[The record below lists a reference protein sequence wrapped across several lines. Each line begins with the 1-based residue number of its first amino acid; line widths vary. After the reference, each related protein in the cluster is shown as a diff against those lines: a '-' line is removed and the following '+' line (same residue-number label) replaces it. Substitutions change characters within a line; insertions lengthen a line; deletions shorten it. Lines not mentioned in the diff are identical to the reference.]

1 MPVSVTTFFL
11 PAHAGVPFILEDLY
25 LRGGFKVF
33 STIEDRD
40 NSHPFSR
47 KPGML
52 CYTADEDTYFK
63 LMPDRITWE
72 EFKTGG
78 EGGLKAEDIAEPLYI
93 NDDGKLSLRES
104 AVLPKIN
111 DSNQILVTTNQN
123 TVEWR
128 DRVVSTGQRST
139 VLFEPPTAIES
150 GETVE
155 FELEMAKSVLLVT
168 TKLSAPGLLIEGFAT
183 NLRNDPNPY
192 TFQSTVDYLVDEGI
206 KVEGDNE
213 TAVRRYSLMSN
224 KEDPVVNKLYFKLTN
239 KGDLGIIPKVEITY
253 VSLE

>member
-1 MPVSVTTFFL
+1 
-11 PAHAGVPFILEDLY
+11 
-25 LRGGFKVF
+25 
-33 STIEDRD
+33 
-40 NSHPFSR
+40 
-47 KPGML
+47 ML